1 MLVLQT
7 LTDNSP
13 NIISPLPDL
22 ERDLRRERFAMR
34 SLLEFA
40 RTLTP
45 DLGTIGILKSIQRT
59 IMGKALITDG
69 FAYMSVENPDG
80 SDRRFQLVSHSGL
93 RHFPF
98 PENISF
104 EHLETWIFS
113 PPDGVR
119 TTLPVFDSEQ
129 NEIIAFLGFGKS
141 LVPQA
146 ELVGEENYLESL
158 SLLAGIAIT
167 NARLFESE
175 RERERLES
183 ELRLA
188 REIQQS
194 LLPQQLPVVAGLSF
208 SAYSRQSELVGGDYY
223 DLLPLDDHRV
233 LLVIA
238 DVVGKGISAAILMS
252 NLQASLHALLS
263 QLRSGALSL
272 VSLVETLNTLI
283 AKSTSAE
290 RFITAVFAIVD
301 TSKNTITTIV
311 CGHPRPMLFS
321 ADGVVTEILTGG
333 LPLGII
339 AETTFEE
346 QLSPFNHG
354 TNVLLYTDG
363 LSEAMGKSEGKMLG
377 TSGVARLAKIF
388 ISTANSIEETIE
400 EQLVAHT
407 VMNVRD
413 DLTLVVARRV

>member
-1 MLVLQT
+1 
-7 LTDNSP
+7 
-13 NIISPLPDL
+13 
-22 ERDLRRERFAMR
+22 MR

-354 TNVLLYTDG
+354 TNILLYTDG

-407 VMNVRD
+407 VTNVRD
-413 DLTLVVARRV
+413 DLTLVVAGRM

>member
-1 MLVLQT
+1 
-7 LTDNSP
+7 
-13 NIISPLPDL
+13 
-22 ERDLRRERFAMR
+22 
-34 SLLEFA
+34 
-40 RTLTP
+40 
-45 DLGTIGILKSIQRT
+45 
-59 IMGKALITDG
+59 MGKALITDG
-69 FAYMSVENPDG
+69 FAYMGVEGSEG
-80 SDRRFQLVSHSGL
+80 SDRQFRLVSHSGL

-98 PENISF
+98 PEEIGF
-104 EHLETWIFS
+104 EYLETWIFS

-194 LLPQQLPVVAGLSF
+194 LLPQQLPSVVGLSF

-263 QLRSGALSL
+263 QLKSGVLTLTSL
-272 VSLVETLNTLI
+272 VSTLNTLI
-283 AKSTSAE
+283 TDSTSAE
-290 RFITAVFAIVD
+290 RFITAVFAIAD

-311 CGHPRPMLFS
+311 CGHPRPILFS
-321 ADGVVTEILTGG
+321 DDGVITEITTGG
-333 LPLGII
+333 LPLGIMTN
-339 AETTFEE
+339 TTFEE
-346 QLSPFNHG
+346 QTSEFNPG
-354 TNVLLYTDG
+354 TNLLLYTDG
-363 LSEAMGKSEGKMLG
+363 LSEAIGKSNGKMLG
-377 TSGVARLAKIF
+377 SDGVAELAKTF
-388 ISTANSIEETIE
+388 VSSANSIEETIE
-400 EQLVAHT
+400 EHLAAHT
-407 VMNVRD
+407 SINVRD
-413 DLTLVVARRV
+413 DLTLVVARRG

>member
-1 MLVLQT
+1 M
-7 LTDNSP
+7 TDQRP
-13 NIISPLPDL
+13 NIVSPTPDL

-40 RTLTP
+40 RTLSP

-69 FAYMSVENPDG
+69 FAYMGVEGSEG
-80 SDRRFQLVSHSGL
+80 SDRQFRLVSHSGL

-98 PENISF
+98 PEEIGF

-113 PPDGVR
+113 PPDGVG

-194 LLPQQLPVVAGLSF
+194 LLPQQLPSITGLSF
-208 SAYSRQSELVGGDYY
+208 SVYSRQSELVGGDYY

-263 QLRSGALSL
+263 QLKSGVLTLTQL
-272 VSLVETLNTLI
+272 VSTLNTLI
-283 AKSTSAE
+283 TDSTSAE
-290 RFITAVFAIVD
+290 RFITAVFAIAD
-301 TSKNTITTIV
+301 TSNNTITTIV
-311 CGHPRPMLFS
+311 CGHPRPILFS
-321 ADGVVTEILTGG
+321 DDGLITEITTGG

-339 AETTFEE
+339 ANTTFEE
-346 QLSPFNHG
+346 QISEFNRG
-354 TNVLLYTDG
+354 TNILLYTDG
-363 LSEAMGKSEGKMLG
+363 LSEAIGKSNGKMLG
-377 TSGVARLAKIF
+377 SGGVAELAKTF
-388 ISTANSIEETIE
+388 ASNANSIEETIE
-400 EQLVAHT
+400 EHLAAHT
-407 VMNVRD
+407 SLNVRD

>member
-1 MLVLQT
+1 
-7 LTDNSP
+7 
-13 NIISPLPDL
+13 
-22 ERDLRRERFAMR
+22 MR

-141 LVPQA
+141 LVSQA

-400 EQLVAHT
+400 EQLVAHSSS
-407 VMNVRD
+407 NIRD
-413 DLTLVVARRV
+413 DLTLVVAGRV

>member
-1 MLVLQT
+1 
-7 LTDNSP
+7 
-13 NIISPLPDL
+13 
-22 ERDLRRERFAMR
+22 MR

-354 TNVLLYTDG
+354 TNILLYTDG

-400 EQLVAHT
+400 EQLVAHSSS
-407 VMNVRD
+407 NIRD
-413 DLTLVVARRV
+413 DLTLVVAGRV